1 MDNKVKAKVRLVSQE
16 GEIITVDEEVATKST
31 LLNDMI
37 TSNLL
42 LPETLYCWFV
52 GKVAM
57 KNLLAFQ
64 KSNQQL

>member
-42 LPETLYCWFV
+42 LPETLYC
-52 GKVAM
+52 
-57 KNLLAFQ
+57 
-64 KSNQQL
+64 